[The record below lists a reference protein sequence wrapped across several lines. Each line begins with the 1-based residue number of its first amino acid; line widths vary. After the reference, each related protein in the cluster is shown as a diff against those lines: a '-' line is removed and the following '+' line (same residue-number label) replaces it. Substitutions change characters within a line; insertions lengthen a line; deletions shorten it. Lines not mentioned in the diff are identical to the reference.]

1 MHEHF
6 NVDMSKVR
14 EVFIDTTYNTS
25 KIAVHLYA
33 LVAEELGYGVPLG
46 FMLVKIGG
54 RENTRGEIS
63 QHQAL
68 KCNRNFYL
76 KAKELGLDPQFI
88 HTDRD
93 WSEISV
99 HQVWIHLICAN
110 SSRVRMCGRELR
122 QVYVCGTFSK

>member
-1 MHEHF
+1 VHEHF

-14 EVFIDTTYNTS
+14 EIFIDATYNTS
-25 KIAVHLYA
+25 KIPVLLYA
-33 LVAEELGYGVPLG
+33 LVAEELGYGVLLG

-63 QHQAL
+63 QNQAL

-76 KAKELGLDPQFI
+76 KGKELGLDPQFI

-93 WSEISV
+93 WSEISA
-99 HQVWIHLICAN
+99 HQVSIYLICAN
-110 SSRVRMCGRELR
+110 SSRV
-122 QVYVCGTFSK
+122 